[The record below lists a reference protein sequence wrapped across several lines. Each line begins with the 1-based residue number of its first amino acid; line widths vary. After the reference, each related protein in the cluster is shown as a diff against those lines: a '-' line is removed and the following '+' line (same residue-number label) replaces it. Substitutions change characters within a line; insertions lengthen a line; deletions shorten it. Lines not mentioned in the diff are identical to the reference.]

1 MNLGPPHHQ
10 SKATLTVLGSGSGMP
25 QSERNCSGYLIDV
38 DGQLTLLDCG
48 SGIARAVQASGFR
61 LTELDRVVIS
71 HTHPDHVVD
80 LPLLIQ
86 HCHLSGK
93 TTPLDIFV
101 PEEFVAPLNQII
113 RAMYVIPERFKFE
126 VRIQGYSEGTIIEHP
141 MQIKAIANSH
151 FKSYAADIERLE
163 LPNRMQAHSLKVNLA
178 GRSVFYSGD
187 LGNFDDVSSVM
198 SDTDLV
204 ILETSHVDLVKMG
217 EFVGK
222 HPSTQFILT
231 HITPGES
238 IQPLNDLVRLFTNVQ
253 IAKDGMRVD
262 VGGRT

>member
-1 MNLGPPHHQ
+1 M
-10 SKATLTVLGSGSGMP
+10 ATLTILGSGSGMP
-25 QSERNCSGYLIDV
+25 QSERNCSGYLIEV

-48 SGIARAVQASGFR
+48 SGVARAMQASGFS

-86 HCHLSGK
+86 HCHLSKK

-151 FKSYAADIERLE
+151 FKSYPTDIQRLG
-163 LPNRMQAHSLKVNLA
+163 LPNKLQAHSLKVGL
-178 GRSVFYSGD
+178 GGSSVFYSGD
-187 LGNFDDVSSVM
+187 VGSFDDVAEVM
-198 SDTDLV
+198 GDSDLV
-204 ILETSHVDLVKMG
+204 ILETSHVDLVRVG
-217 EFVGK
+217 EYIGAHSSV
-222 HPSTQFILT
+222 QFILT

-253 IAKDGMRVD
+253 IAGDGMRIVLGD
-262 VGGRT
+262 K